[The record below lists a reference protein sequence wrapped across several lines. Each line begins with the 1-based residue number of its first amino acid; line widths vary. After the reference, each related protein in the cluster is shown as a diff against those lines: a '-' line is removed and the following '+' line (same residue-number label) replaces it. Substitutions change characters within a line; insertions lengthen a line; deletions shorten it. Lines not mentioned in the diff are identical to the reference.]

1 MPRLPN
7 ATDLSGSG
15 LGPARSFTNI
25 PVPDIEGATRSV
37 ARGIEQVGVSIE
49 NVRKDREEKFRK
61 QERFDTKMGLLKAEE
76 AYANAV
82 KDLDPLDPQYVEK
95 KRTVRRETFGPI
107 LSAVKDPENKMQFD
121 LETEADFVELGIRAE
136 QEHRT
141 ARGKKQALDLDTY
154 VDGIRKR
161 VRDKTYKGDP
171 VADITQMVND
181 STDIDEVTKQEIL
194 PKYLSALN
202 GDQFESEFDTIV
214 TGGVS
219 VTPSVQNAVTKA
231 VTSAGADAPSWLGDY
246 LLRTAMIESRGGR
259 MKVNPENPQVAGT
272 WQVDDDT
279 APELGLSL
287 EDRLD
292 DEKAA
297 VGVTKLAMRDYKML
311 KEVLGRE
318 PTPAELYL
326 AHQQGIGGGP
336 KLLANPDKKAADVVG
351 KKAVEQNLPDNMRA
365 EAGTITAGE
374 FAGYIM
380 AKFDGDSGGMVDPND
395 TLETLRL
402 TESYQRMSADDQAAA
417 EKDVLTRIE
426 KQNKEAKN
434 SADLNTAREAAN
446 AAAAL
451 VGSLAD
457 GYNWLDEN
465 IADPEVREKAR
476 TMFKAEF
483 EANEKARGAQY
494 DTALDQ
500 VYVNVTNAI
509 NRGDISGAFAAI
521 PAGIKRKDLE
531 DLQKRIADGPI
542 QIDDPRDLERINDL
556 KFSRDPED
564 QRAFSKLELNR
575 FRLSDA
581 TREKLFKEQQSIAK
595 EFEQT
600 GSAPSLAEPS
610 KMLSDRLIEIGID
623 TSSKVKGAA
632 LQANL
637 KAERRIKT
645 ILDTNLRLASERAG
659 RKLMPD
665 EMQRVMDETFLE
677 FSRKTLKDGWLED
690 YEAIEQQG
698 LPAIMAEFDSVEQRI
713 NAERQKINEPLIPA
727 GSLLQQGIDELTRDY
742 AEAKAIV
749 DRDMRALM
757 SRARSPQ
764 AQMQGDLDAE
774 YNKLRRQQQ
783 YLETFRIDAEQLYN
797 WLATKFAP
805 KKEDE

>member
-95 KRTVRRETFGPI
+95 KRTARRETFGPI

-136 QEHRT
+136 AEQRT
-141 ARGKKQALDLDTY
+141 ALGKKAEIDVGSY
-154 VDGIRKR
+154 VDT
-161 VRDKTYKGDP
+161 VRLKVRNGAFKGDP
-171 VADITQMVND
+171 VADVFQAIDDNQFLTSLEKQALKEKHLK
-181 STDIDEVTKQEIL
+181 DINSEVFE
-194 PKYLSALN
+194 ADFN
-202 GDQFESEFDTIV
+202 GLV
-214 TGGVS
+214 TSGVS
-219 VTPSVQNAVTKA
+219 VSPSVRSAVVKA
-231 VTSAGADAPSWLGDY
+231 SAGGPAWMEGY
-246 LLRTAMIESRGGR
+246 LLRTATLESAGGR
-259 MKVNPENPQVAGT
+259 NKVNPDNPNVAGT
-272 WQVDDDT
+272 WQFDVAT
-279 APELGLSL
+279 AGDIGLAAG
-287 EDRLD
+287 DRMD
-292 DEKAA
+292 DEKSA
-297 VGVTKLAMRDYKML
+297 VGAAKLAMRNFRL
-311 KEVLGRE
+311 LQEALGRD

-326 AHQQGIGGGP
+326 AHQQGIGAAP
-336 KLLANPDKKAADVVG
+336 KLLANPDAKAASVVG
-351 KKAVEQNLPDNMRA
+351 IAAVRQNLPDSLKDRA
-365 EAGTITAGE
+365 GDITSGQ
-374 FAGYIM
+374 FAQLWMG
-380 AKFDGDSGGMVDPND
+380 KFDGGSGAINQDEV
-395 TLETLRL
+395 LETLRL
-402 TESYQRMSADDQAAA
+402 SEGYQRMGPDERAAA
-417 EKDVLTRIE
+417 EKDVITRID
-426 KQNKEAKN
+426 KQNTEAKK
-434 SADLNTAREAAN
+434 SADINTAREAAN
-446 AAAAL
+446 AAAAG
-451 VGSLAD
+451 VASLAD
-457 GYNWLDEN
+457 GYKWLDEN

-476 TMFKAEF
+476 TMFKSEF
-483 EANEKARGAQY
+483 EANEKAREAEY

-500 VYVNVTNAI
+500 VYVNVTDAV
-509 NRGDISGAFAAI
+509 NRGDIAGAFAAI
-521 PAGIKRKDLE
+521 PAGVKRKDLE
-531 DLQKRIADGPI
+531 DLQKRIADGPV

-556 KFSRDPED
+556 KFSQDPQD
-564 QRAFSKLELNR
+564 QLAFSKLELNR
-575 FRLSDA
+575 MRLSDA
-581 TREKLFKEQQSIAK
+581 TREKLFKEQQSVAK

-610 KMLSDRLIEIGID
+610 KMLNDRLMEIGID
-623 TSSKVKGAA
+623 TSSSVKGAT

-637 KAERRIKT
+637 RAERRIKT
-645 ILDTNLRLASERAG
+645 ILDTNLRLATERAG

-677 FSRKTLKDGWLED
+677 FSRKTIKEGGVTSFWQD
-690 YEAIEQQG
+690 YEAVEQQG
-698 LPAIMAEFDSVEQRI
+698 LPAIMAEFDSVEQRV
-713 NAERQKINEPLIPA
+713 NAERQKANQPLLPA
-727 GSLLQQGIDELTRDY
+727 GSLFQQGVDELTRDY

-749 DRDMRALM
+749 DREMRALM

-764 AQMQGDLDAE
+764 ARMQGDIDAE